1 MFFRS
6 TGSLPENENS
16 KSPKR
21 PPRSNSCPDLT
32 VTEQNISSNPQN
44 SVNPSDGTL
53 NSEIKS
59 YLEYNNYSPENEDI
73 NSPVIGGAKKRKCFV
88 PLYGDRAPVCERAY
102 RSPSPQNLVCNERIY
117 RSPSPKKPIFIR
129 NGYHSPSPENHP
141 YHERIYRS
149 PSPKRSIYHER
160 PYYSSSPTRS
170 VFDERRYRSPSPKR
184 HIYGDR
190 SFHSPS
196 PKRAVYI
203 ERGFRSPSPKRPLY
217 GERGFR
223 SPSPKRRPK
232 SPTEH
237 PPYDEYYSHPE
248 VLLRRQLSQYSTSP
262 YFIHAYDYYQH
273 LVQRLREQSPTVRIS
288 SPVSP
293 TPIEEDTST
302 DAQRKRPCRAL
313 TGKHVRQ
320 GTGASLSTLLTLRQK
335 IQERQKA
342 KEHQPRNTMNGVG
355 VKHPLAK
362 KASPKKVKL
371 NMKSPLGKIQ
381 NC

>member
-1 MFFRS
+1 MY
-6 TGSLPENENS
+6 
-16 KSPKR
+16 
-21 PPRSNSCPDLT
+21 
-32 VTEQNISSNPQN
+32 I
-44 SVNPSDGTL
+44 
-53 NSEIKS
+53 
-59 YLEYNNYSPENEDI
+59 
-73 NSPVIGGAKKRKCFV
+73 
-88 PLYGDRAPVCERAY
+88 ERG
-102 RSPSPQNLVCNERIY
+102 
-117 RSPSPKKPIFIR
+117 F
-129 NGYHSPSPENHP
+129 
-141 YHERIYRS
+141 RS
-149 PSPKRSIYHER
+149 PSPKR
-160 PYYSSSPTRS
+160 PLYS
-170 VFDERRYRSPSPKR
+170 
-184 HIYGDR
+184 
-190 SFHSPS
+190 
-196 PKRAVYI
+196 
-203 ERGFRSPSPKRPLY
+203 ERGSPSPKRPLY

-232 SPTEH
+232 SPNEH

-273 LVQRLREQSPTVRIS
+273 LVQRLREHSSPAVRIS

-342 KEHQPRNTMNGVG
+342 KEHQPRNTMNGVC
-355 VKHPLAK
+355 VKHQVAK
-362 KASPKKVKL
+362 KASPKKIKL